1 VIFFGLRALFELGDV
16 FQHYKVGC
24 EDTEWDTMLC
34 MFKESEKERWQACIS
49 RCYVCC
55 VFPSRLWISFCWVE
69 YVFIFVTFAI
79 NEVGEQEVG
88 INVVG
93 FPVGPRRVSG
103 CAQDT
108 SWTPQ
113 KCPWKALH
121 LLPTAYSP
129 EQASLSAAGFL
140 PPDFIRK
147 GNLGESIAEYI
158 LVMPPQTLLSCNVH
172 VNVLDEP
179 HADLCVMT
187 RWVEALGQYSK
198 WAKQKIRNGK

>member
-1 VIFFGLRALFELGDV
+1 MIFF
-16 FQHYKVGC
+16 C
-24 EDTEWDTMLC
+24 I
-34 MFKESEKERWQACIS
+34 ESPFRIRWCVPTLQGRVWGHRMRYDAVYVQRIGEGKMAGSIS
-49 RCYVCC
+49 LCYVCY

-79 NEVGEQEVG
+79 DEVREQEVG

-113 KCPWKALH
+113 KCPWKALN

-140 PPDFIRK
+140 PRDFIRK
-147 GNLGESIAEYI
+147 GNFGESIAEYI
-158 LVMPPQTLLSCNVH
+158 LVMPPQTLLSCTVH

-187 RWVEALGQYSK
+187 RWVEALGQ
-198 WAKQKIRNGK
+198 